1 MTLLDTVNSEDEEDL
16 DSLVCDSDTEFEYV
30 DEAVQN
36 AIENDQDMSV
46 SEFVIWFL
54 DFDELFR
61 LIVKESMRYAQQK
74 GVSFVV
80 TTEEI
85 KVFHGIILGMNLM
98 VLPSIKDYWC
108 TDQFGV
114 DWIKTTMPR
123 DSSVNLV
130 QQLKE
135 RGIYFTGT
143 ISEERKGPPEFIPDK
158 ELRKTTASMDPFV
171 NVNAGFWRP

>member
-1 MTLLDTVNSEDEEDL
+1 
-16 DSLVCDSDTEFEYV
+16 
-30 DEAVQN
+30 
-36 AIENDQDMSV
+36 MSV

-123 DSSVNLV
+123 DRFLEILRMLHFSNNYVKTDDKAWKVRPLLDHWN
-130 QQLKE
+130 K
-135 RGIYFTGT
+135 IYQRHVHNSKFQSIDEHMTKF
-143 ISEERKGPPEFIPDK
+143 KG
-158 ELRKTTASMDPFV
+158 RHGMH
-171 NVNAGFWRP
+171 